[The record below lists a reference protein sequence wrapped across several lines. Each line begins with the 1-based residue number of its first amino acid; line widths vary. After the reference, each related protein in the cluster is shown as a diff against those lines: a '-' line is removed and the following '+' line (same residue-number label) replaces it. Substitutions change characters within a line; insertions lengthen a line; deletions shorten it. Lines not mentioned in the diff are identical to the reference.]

1 MEEDIILDRVA
12 EGVYKEVKS
21 KDLIGVT
28 IVQYFFYYCVA
39 FSLSNKIG
47 NIYLSVHVG

>member
-1 MEEDIILDRVA
+1 MEENIILDRVA

-28 IVQYFFYYCVA
+28 IVQYFFITVYR
-39 FSLSNKIG
+39 F
-47 NIYLSVHVG
+47 YLVIK